1 MVYVSNILSFG
12 VYLKVHSKPW
22 QISQDSALSWYG
34 TFCTACRILNA
45 GLPWV
50 SIFTLKKDPSELSQ
64 LPAQHSHCPS
74 SQNQS
79 LSHCKPTP
87 KEAVGKSQ
95 SVIVSA
101 VPVIVSL
108 ITCQYRQQIDG
119 CPTIHPPAFRPG
131 PSAINR
137 INLVGI
143 ITFIITITVWFVILK
158 LDRQHNETIQSLPKT
173 PYKLRNKQGIRFY

>member
-1 MVYVSNILSFG
+1 MHSLSLKYPELWSLLKSPQQILTDISRLNFILSF
-12 VYLKVHSKPW
+12 LQSL
-22 QISQDSALSWYG
+22 QDSE
-34 TFCTACRILNA
+34 CR
-45 GLPWV
+45 
-50 SIFTLKKDPSELSQ
+50 FTLKKDPSELSQ
-64 LPAQHSHCPS
+64 FPTQHSHCS
-74 SQNQS
+74 SSHNQS

-108 ITCQYRQQIDG
+108 ITRQYRQQIDG
-119 CPTIHPPAFRPG
+119 CPTIHPPAFRPE

-143 ITFIITITVWFVILK
+143 ITFIITITV
-158 LDRQHNETIQSLPKT
+158 
-173 PYKLRNKQGIRFY
+173 